1 MYQMRV
7 IVQSHNKLAKLRLT
21 VPIAGPFV
29 GELEGDVVG
38 GFYKKEKWK

>member
-1 MYQMRV
+1 
-7 IVQSHNKLAKLRLT
+7 

-38 GFYKKEKWK
+38 GDYKEKRTQDVSKKMENDAVI

>member
-1 MYQMRV
+1 
-7 IVQSHNKLAKLRLT
+7 

-38 GFYKKEKWK
+38 GDYKEKNTRCEQEDGK